1 MTLLWDFN
9 ENKNYTV
16 INNYKVII
24 SSNSVGSSNL
34 LEKID
39 KLIKLLKIKLL
50 FSGIADGDKH
60 IKLLVDTPYD
70 LQEMQLVQDQGAI
83 IFEGLNK
90 PKGVHKTNEV
100 KIGKDSNYRA
110 DYRRIFLTLK
120 HQNGK
125 LKTLNELKPLIAHEL
140 THTALNHV
148 SWEDDNHSYV
158 FKRYNRII
166 LRYLKHI

>member
-1 MTLLWDFN
+1 MTVLWDFN

-24 SSNSVGSSNL
+24 SPNSGGSSKL

-39 KLIKLLKIKLL
+39 NLVKLLKVTFV
-50 FSGIADGDKH
+50 FSGIYDGDKH
-60 IKLLVDTPYD
+60 IKLLVDTPYIV
-70 LQEMQLVQDQGAI
+70 QEMQLVQDQGDI

-90 PKGVHKTNEV
+90 PKGVHRTNRV
-100 KIGKDSNYRA
+100 KIGRDANHRA
-110 DYRRIFLTLK
+110 TYRRIFLTLK

-158 FKRYNRII
+158 FKHYNRII
-166 LRYLKHI
+166 LRYLKQI